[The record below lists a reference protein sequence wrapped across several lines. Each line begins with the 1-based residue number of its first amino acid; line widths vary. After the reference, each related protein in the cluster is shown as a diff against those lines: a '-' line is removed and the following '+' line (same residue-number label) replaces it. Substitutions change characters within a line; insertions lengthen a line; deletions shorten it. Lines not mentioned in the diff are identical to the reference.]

1 MVGATDFKGTLV
13 MPNVNI
19 APDDTIA
26 TVLDTL
32 TDKEEYVRTV
42 LANMS
47 ECRRQFG
54 SCGRVYIGVTGG
66 GKAPHHKITY
76 INERGNWQ
84 TFGAFNGKKPFKD
97 VVIHDNTWSSAHMSI
112 EDVQAVLGEL
122 RGFKAHGKGLAAAK
136 H

>member
-1 MVGATDFKGTLV
+1 MMTATEFKGTLV

-26 TVLDTL
+26 TVLETL
-32 TDKEEYVRTV
+32 TNKEEYVRTV
-42 LANMS
+42 LANMA

-66 GKAPHHKITY
+66 DKAPHHKITY
-76 INERGNWQ
+76 INDRGNWQ

-97 VVIHDNTWSSAHMSI
+97 VVIHDNSWSTAHMSI

-122 RGFKAHGKGLAAAK
+122 RGFKAAGKGLAHK